1 MKEVTN
7 SKPIDFWT
15 LLSMTQEHVT
25 REYAAILTDKEK
37 LPQLRAYI
45 EQFVRDGDFQIE
57 GMPADELTERLYREM
72 AEYSVLTPFLDSPA
86 LEEVNINSWDDIALT
101 RTDGS
106 IVKAAEHFHSPQHAE
121 DIVKRLLQ
129 HSGMILDNATPIAQG
144 HLPNNTRL
152 TALKTPVVDAVN
164 GIAASIRL
172 LHPQRVNRE
181 KLLETGMATEEMLDF
196 LAACIRYGVSMT
208 AAGATSTGKTT
219 LINCLLSEIPDNRR
233 VFTIESGAREL
244 ALVRRENGRTINN
257 VVHTLSRPSDNP
269 AYNISQEQLVVAA
282 LRFSPNV
289 VVVGEMRD
297 TEASAAVEA
306 SLTGH
311 TVVSTV
317 HSGAAEAAHTRI
329 ALLCQ
334 RRFPIDFSTSL
345 TQAGMAFP
353 VIAYTHRL
361 EDNSRRVMD
370 ISECEVLPD
379 GRRTYHTLY
388 RYDIVSNTVQNGTYT
403 INGHFSKVG
412 VPSESLQRKLRQY
425 GIPQDELAR
434 FTKIGD

>member
-1 MKEVTN
+1 M
-7 SKPIDFWT
+7 SSYAISPI
-15 LLSMTQEHVT
+15 
-25 REYAAILTDKEK
+25 
-37 LPQLRAYI
+37 
-45 EQFVRDGDFQIE
+45 G
-57 GMPADELTERLYREM
+57 
-72 AEYSVLTPFLDSPA
+72 
-86 LEEVNINSWDDIALT
+86 
-101 RTDGS
+101 
-106 IVKAAEHFHSPQHAE
+106 
-121 DIVKRLLQ
+121 
-129 HSGMILDNATPIAQG
+129 
-144 HLPNNTRL
+144 
-152 TALKTPVVDAVN
+152 
-164 GIAASIRL
+164 
-172 LHPQRVNRE
+172 
-181 KLLETGMATEEMLDF
+181 
-196 LAACIRYGVSMT
+196 
-208 AAGATSTGKTT
+208 
-219 LINCLLSEIPDNRR
+219 
-233 VFTIESGAREL
+233 
-244 ALVRRENGRTINN
+244 
-257 VVHTLSRPSDNP
+257 NP

-370 ISECEVLPD
+370 ISECEVLTD

-403 INGHFSKVG
+403 INGATFPKWVSPRRACSASCG
-412 VPSESLQRKLRQY
+412 NT

>member
-1 MKEVTN
+1 M
-7 SKPIDFWT
+7 
-15 LLSMTQEHVT
+15 
-25 REYAAILTDKEK
+25 
-37 LPQLRAYI
+37 
-45 EQFVRDGDFQIE
+45 
-57 GMPADELTERLYREM
+57 
-72 AEYSVLTPFLDSPA
+72 
-86 LEEVNINSWDDIALT
+86 
-101 RTDGS
+101 
-106 IVKAAEHFHSPQHAE
+106 
-121 DIVKRLLQ
+121 
-129 HSGMILDNATPIAQG
+129 
-144 HLPNNTRL
+144 
-152 TALKTPVVDAVN
+152 
-164 GIAASIRL
+164 
-172 LHPQRVNRE
+172 
-181 KLLETGMATEEMLDF
+181 
-196 LAACIRYGVSMT
+196 
-208 AAGATSTGKTT
+208 
-219 LINCLLSEIPDNRR
+219 
-233 VFTIESGAREL
+233 
-244 ALVRRENGRTINN
+244 
-257 VVHTLSRPSDNP
+257 
-269 AYNISQEQLVVAA
+269 VAA

-379 GRRTYHTLY
+379 GRRVYHTLY

-403 INGHFSKVG
+403 INGRFSKVG